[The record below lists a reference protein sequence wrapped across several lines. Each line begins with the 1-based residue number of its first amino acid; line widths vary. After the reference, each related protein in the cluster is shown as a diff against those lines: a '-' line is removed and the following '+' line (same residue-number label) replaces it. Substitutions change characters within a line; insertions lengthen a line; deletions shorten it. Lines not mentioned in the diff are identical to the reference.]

1 MFHIKYEARLT
12 REPNT
17 RYIVFGSII
26 VLLFCNWTFIVENY
40 LDCGLPSVRQLILR
54 RYVQFVQTLISSAN
68 PVIWQLAN
76 LAVTTVR
83 STTGLNIKRMFDE
96 FGMDPLITNK
106 RQFVISRENV
116 PADKEENLELLNYLL
131 HIRSSEHDE
140 EIISELNDLIFD
152 ICTQ

>member
-1 MFHIKYEARLT
+1 M
-12 REPNT
+12 
-17 RYIVFGSII
+17 
-26 VLLFCNWTFIVENY
+26 
-40 LDCGLPSVRQLILR
+40 
-54 RYVQFVQTLISSAN
+54 QTLISCAN